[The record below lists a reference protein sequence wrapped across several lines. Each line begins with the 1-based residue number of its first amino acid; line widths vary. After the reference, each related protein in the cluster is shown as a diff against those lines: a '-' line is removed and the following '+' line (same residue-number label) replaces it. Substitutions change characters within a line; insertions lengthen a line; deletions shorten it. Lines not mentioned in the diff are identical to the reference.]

1 MIWWLVL
8 SEDNFESRVMMA
20 NALLYLSQMV
30 GRYTEVN
37 EERLYDRFLWGD
49 ATLKEWLKY
58 ISVENFDFVSLL
70 E

>member
-8 SEDNFESRVMMA
+8 NDDNFESRVMMA

-30 GRYTEVN
+30 GRYAEVN
-37 EERLYDRFLWGD
+37 EEQLYDKFLWGD
-49 ATLKEWLKY
+49 TTLKEWLRY
-58 ISVENFDFVSLL
+58 ISVGNFDFVSLL

>member
-1 MIWWLVL
+1 MIWWLAL
-8 SEDNFESRVMMA
+8 NDDNFESRVMMA

-30 GRYTEVN
+30 GRYVEVN
-37 EERLYDRFLWGD
+37 EEQLYDRFLWGD
-49 ATLKEWLKY
+49 VTLKEWLKY